1 MGILVFVCPAS
12 GDTVSTSLDID
23 AASFSTFAKNGFTQ
37 VRCPRCANPHDL
49 SKIASW
55 LSEEEA
61 PAHSAPGL
69 QRDKVRQTPT
79 RAPMGV
85 DLP

>member
-1 MGILVFVCPAS
+1 MGILLFVCPAS

-23 AASFSTFAKNGFTQ
+23 ADSFSTFSKNGFTQ
-37 VRCPRCANPHDL
+37 VRCPRCARPHAL

-61 PAHSAPGL
+61 VAHPAPGL
-69 QRDKVRQTPT
+69 QRE
-79 RAPMGV
+79 RAPSA
-85 DLP
+85 